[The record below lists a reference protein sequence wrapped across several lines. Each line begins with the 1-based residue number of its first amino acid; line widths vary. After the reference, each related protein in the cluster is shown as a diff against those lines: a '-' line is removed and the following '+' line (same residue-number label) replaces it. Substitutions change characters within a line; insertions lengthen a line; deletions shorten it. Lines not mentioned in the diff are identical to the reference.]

1 MEKTMTVLVKVI
13 VLILSL
19 IIAGGLIAG
28 IFNVVKNRKSKH
40 KSRGI
45 YEAYFKRVI
54 DFICGMLVLVV
65 LWPLY
70 VVLAIM
76 VRIKLGSPVLF
87 TQDRPGKNEKIFKLY
102 KFRTMTDERD
112 EKGELLPDAKRLT
125 SFGSWLRRTSMDEI
139 PEAFNIVRGD
149 SGIIGTTKKNID
161 FTGVSL
167 A

>member
-1 MEKTMTVLVKVI
+1 MTVLVKVI

-149 SGIIGTTKKNID
+149 SGIIGTTKKSD
-161 FTGVSL
+161 FTRVSL